1 MSGQTLWQQ
10 IYKLL
15 QDAGVAVYTPS
26 QHEDYCSSPYC
37 VVSQDRITPQE
48 EMTAGYKTLTV
59 TAFVPVDQYSA
70 LDSYIQSIY
79 RALEPLRD
87 TVEFTGQVVYEV
99 DRDFR
104 AHKATLT
111 YRAMQPIEFSSSQQ
125 PGIWITGIEKVEF
138 SVDGQI
144 YPLQT
149 ACQCRVEP
157 VFSPGQQQTLQGDG
171 KTLAWM
177 PPQDVVVGYRISLQ
191 DVAMTPHVFALVDG
205 GQITEQDGIWSSYQ
219 APALLTEWPGKEMT
233 LRILVRQT
241 ASSDQTKSRIRLTFE
256 RCQGQAVPFVW
267 KDGVFC
273 SPTYTLLSR
282 GTTGGNAYLME
293 QVDESQTIGEG

>member
-10 IYKLL
+10 IYELL
-15 QDAGVAVYTPS
+15 QDAGMVVYTPG

-37 VVSQDRITPQE
+37 VVSQDRTTPQE
-48 EMTAGYKTLTV
+48 DAAAGYKTLTV
-59 TAFVPVDQYSA
+59 IAFVPVDQYSA
-70 LDSYIQSIY
+70 LDPYVQSIY
-79 RALEPLRD
+79 TALEPLHD
-87 TVEFTGQVVYEV
+87 TVYFTGQVVYEV

-111 YRAMQPIEFSSSQQ
+111 YRAMQQIEPSSSQQ
-125 PGIWITGIEKVEF
+125 AGIWITGIEKVEIT
-138 SVDGQI
+138 VDN
-144 YPLQT
+144 QT
-149 ACQCRVEP
+149 CPFQSACQCRVEP
-157 VFSPGQQQTLQGDG
+157 VFSQGQQQILQGDG

-191 DVAMTPHVFALVDG
+191 DVAMTPRAFALVDG
-205 GQITEQDGIWSSYQ
+205 GQITEQNGTWSSYQ

-233 LRILVRQT
+233 LRIFARQT
-241 ASSDQTKSRIRLTFE
+241 ASSDQMKSRIRLTFE
-256 RCQGQAVPFVW
+256 RCQGKPVPFIW

-282 GTTGGNAYLME
+282 GTAGGNAYLME
-293 QVDESQTIGEG
+293 QVDELQTKGEG